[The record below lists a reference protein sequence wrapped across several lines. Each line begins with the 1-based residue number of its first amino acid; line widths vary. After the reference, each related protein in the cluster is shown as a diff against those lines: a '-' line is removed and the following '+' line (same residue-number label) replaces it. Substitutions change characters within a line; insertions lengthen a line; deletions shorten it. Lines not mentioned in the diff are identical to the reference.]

1 MLLKNNHKIGDVI
14 SKLRKEKGWTQNEL
28 AEKLQVSNKAVSKWE
43 SNRGDP
49 SLEFLPTIA
58 ELFDVTLDYL
68 MTGKEQKEKIVEIN
82 KLENDDYNPDNK
94 LKDNDER
101 IKLCIHEGILNIDEL
116 LATNDYD
123 LIKNNLYEYPI
134 NFIEI
139 FSDMINKKDY
149 KNLFRTA
156 VDMGLD
162 TDSILKENL
171 NKFSKNLISEFWTNG
186 KSAVETWKKRP
197 VDEFKKV
204 QESNFKYIK
213 DWNNN
218 GLIIEELL
226 TKFKESRDIIIQ
238 ELEFENAK
246 NKITKNLT
254 QEFFE
259 GELKM
264 NNVDRVVINLC
275 VKLEAILK
283 YDYRYDGDFQE
294 MLSKYCE
301 TFNTH
306 DDECNDYDPK
316 TPMLLNKLRIYRNGM
331 VHANATEESLTR
343 NEIIYCINYIC
354 NLEKKGRWLWINIKR
369 FYWTKEIHFASFLR
383 TRIALFTML
392 LKAINTL

>member
-354 NLEKKGRWLWINIKR
+354 NLEKKGR
-369 FYWTKEIHFASFLR
+369 
-383 TRIALFTML
+383 
-392 LKAINTL
+392 